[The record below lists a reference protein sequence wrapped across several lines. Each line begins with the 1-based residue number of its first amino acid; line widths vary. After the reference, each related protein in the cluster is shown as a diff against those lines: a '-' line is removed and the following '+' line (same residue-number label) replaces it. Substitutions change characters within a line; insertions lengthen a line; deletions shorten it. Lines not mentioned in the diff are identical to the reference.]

1 LEFIENISLGLC
13 RRMPII
19 LQTEATECG
28 LACLAMIASYHK
40 KHTNLTE
47 LRGKFSISMKGV
59 SLNYLIAI
67 AHEMNLGTRAVSLNL
82 NDIEQ
87 LNLPCIL
94 HWNFNHFVVLQKVKA
109 EGVTLY
115 DPAHG
120 VRTLS
125 MNETSR
131 SFTGVALELW
141 PDKAFEKGKPKPAV
155 KLSAML
161 GRMTGLYRSLTQIIL
176 LALALELFSLISPFF
191 MQWTIDHVLISKDQ
205 VLLNTLVI
213 GFALLLLIQQTVSGT
228 RTWIMM
234 HMSTLLN
241 VQWKANTLG
250 HLLRLPIEYFERRH
264 LGDVVSRFG
273 SVDTIQQSLTTAF
286 MSTMLDGL
294 MSVATL
300 LMMFIYS
307 PKLACI
313 ALGTMLIYFACR
325 YVWHHPLKNA
335 TEQQVVHSARQ
346 NSHLL
351 ESIRG
356 IRTLKLFQ
364 RENQRRSTWLN
375 LFIEQINAGLRAQ
388 KLRLVYV
395 QFNGFLFGAEN
406 LLTVWLGANMVME
419 NQLTAGA
426 LLAFIA
432 YKTQFSGRI
441 GNLIDQ
447 LFDLNIL
454 KIQSERL
461 GDIVLRAP
469 EKAQTGSEVDRFDGT
484 NLDIQISQLQ
494 FCYSK
499 HEQAVITDL
508 NLHIP
513 AGKSIAI
520 VGSSG
525 CGKSTLLKLIL
536 GNLKPTEGSVCIG
549 GVDIKKLGHH
559 GVRSLMSTVMQDDVL
574 FAGSLSENIS
584 FFDEDTDMEW
594 VKQCAI
600 LAAVDAD
607 IMAMPMGYNTLVGD
621 MGTVLSGGQ
630 KQRIIIAR
638 ALYKKPKILLL
649 DEATSHLDL
658 VCERQVNIAI
668 QSLNITR
675 IIIAHRPETI
685 ASADR
690 TVLLVSGTVFSDTLN
705 TPTEQNAL
713 TVQVKE
719 LEHPDE
725 NGA

>member
-1 LEFIENISLGLC
+1 
-13 RRMPII
+13 MPII

-47 LRGKFSISMKGV
+47 LRGKFSIPMKGV

-82 NDIEQ
+82 NDMEQ

-141 PDKAFEKGKPKPAV
+141 PDKAFEKGKQKPAV

-205 VLLNTLVI
+205 GLLNTLVI

-273 SVDTIQQSLTTAF
+273 SVDTIQQSLTAAF

-325 YVWHHPLKNA
+325 CVWHHPLKNA

-388 KLRLVYV
+388 KLRLVHV

-484 NLDIQISQLQ
+484 NLDIQISQLR

-549 GVDIKKLGHH
+549 GVDINKLGHH

-594 VKQCAI
+594 VKQCAT

-658 VCERQVNIAI
+658 VCERQVNVAI

-675 IIIAHRPETI
+675 IIIAHHPETI

-719 LEHPDE
+719 LEHPR
-725 NGA
+725 